1 MSSVV
6 VSYVVTR
13 PCPTTATPV
22 PQKAFKRLEDL
33 WRRDR
38 KRGKSTGQP
47 PRAAT
52 PSPSKGKK
60 RSKEERQEGNVNE
73 KARKLFAA
81 DEQLLELC
89 NEVGLLQFRLLFLFL
104 CSIFVSFATK
114 NLVAKL
120 TKMEQRNKKNKIEQN
135 DAQPVGT

>member
-1 MSSVV
+1 MSVGATTHAVDTRAHARSNLPSPCHDRVVSSVV
-6 VSYVVTR
+6 VSYVITR

-60 RSKEERQEGNVNE
+60 RSKEERQEDMVNE

-89 NEVGLLQFRLLFLFL
+89 NEVGLLQFRLPN
-104 CSIFVSFATK
+104 S
-114 NLVAKL
+114 
-120 TKMEQRNKKNKIEQN
+120 
-135 DAQPVGT
+135 